1 MHINEC
7 VEIIRVSVVQSLE
20 CKVTNPKVQNSKQG
34 QEQKCST
41 KKNCQRRPH
50 GESREPLKLTY

>member
-41 KKNCQRRPH
+41 KKNCEKRPH
-50 GESREPLKLTY
+50 GESLKPLKLT

>member
-7 VEIIRVSVVQSLE
+7 VEIIRVSVAQSLE

-34 QEQKCST
+34 QEQKGST
-41 KKNCQRRPH
+41 KKIASSGHTGKALN
-50 GESREPLKLTY
+50 L

>member
-41 KKNCQRRPH
+41 KKIARRGH
-50 GESREPLKLTY
+50 TGKALSL

>member
-1 MHINEC
+1 MHNEC
-7 VEIIRVSVVQSLE
+7 VELIRFSVVQGLE

-41 KKNCQRRPH
+41 KTNCQKGPH
-50 GESREPLKLTY
+50 GESLKPLKLT

>member
-20 CKVTNPKVQNSKQG
+20 CKVTNPKVQNSKQ
-34 QEQKCST
+34 KCST
-41 KKNCQRRPH
+41 KK
-50 GESREPLKLTY
+50 KLPEAATQGKP

>member
-7 VEIIRVSVVQSLE
+7 VEIIRAVVQSLE

-41 KKNCQRRPH
+41 KKIARGGH
-50 GESREPLKLTY
+50 TGKALSL

>member
-20 CKVTNPKVQNSKQG
+20 CKVTNLKVQNSKQG

-41 KKNCQRRPH
+41 KKIATRGKP
-50 GESREPLKLTY
+50 